1 MSWWKVA
8 WFVIWVVVLAIGIV
22 VLWTQ
27 EHVRRFRMQRLA
39 RRLGLKFVGTNLP
52 GALCLYGTPF
62 NTTRMTWNV
71 MDGERNGLRI
81 VAFDCEMQESKTT
94 SWRRTVIAAKTQ
106 EDVFGAPALY
116 PELTVHKDGGWAVLY
131 RPKGFGKKE
140 SGLLPISTLETYLLG
155 TTPSVTS
162 GNGGRRE

>member
-1 MSWWKVA
+1 
-8 WFVIWVVVLAIGIV
+8 
-22 VLWTQ
+22 
-27 EHVRRFRMQRLA
+27 
-39 RRLGLKFVGTNLP
+39 
-52 GALCLYGTPF
+52 
-62 NTTRMTWNV
+62 MTWNV

-106 EDVFGAPALY
+106 DDVFGAPAFY

-131 RPKGFGKKE
+131 RPKGFGQKE
-140 SGLLPISTLETYLLG
+140 AGLLPISTLETYLLG

-162 GNGGRRE
+162 ENGGRRE